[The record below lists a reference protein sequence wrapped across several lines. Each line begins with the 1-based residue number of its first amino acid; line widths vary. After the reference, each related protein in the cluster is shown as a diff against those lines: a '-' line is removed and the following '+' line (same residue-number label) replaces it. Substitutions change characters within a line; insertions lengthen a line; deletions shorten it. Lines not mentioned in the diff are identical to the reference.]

1 MDHTQIPNEYLLAA
15 EAANDG
21 LWVWDVATQKVKL
34 TGQAAR
40 LLGLIEQAGEVGV
53 EQWVERIG
61 DQDRHQFE
69 ADLAFHEAGMTEQF
83 SNQHRVE
90 LPDGQTRWLFAR
102 GRAYRQDD
110 GEVLKIFGAI
120 TDVTDQKAAE
130 ETLRYRATHDPLT
143 GLANRDLIV
152 KKLTELVSAAQ
163 AGGSASSGDGARGV
177 SGAFAFMFLDFD
189 RFKVINDSLG
199 HEIGDKLLISIA
211 ARFKR
216 ALGVKHTP
224 ARLGGDE
231 FAVLLTGM
239 DGRQAVEAAAE
250 QIRQAMYDTHDLDGH
265 QVRSTAS
272 IGVVTY
278 EPRYTSAEE
287 MVRDADTAMYIA
299 KQNGKNQYV
308 FFDEQMYQ
316 DAVRRLEI
324 ENGLDI
330 ALERG
335 EISVVYQPIV
345 DAESSCAKGVEALVR
360 WSKNGKPLSPT
371 CFVPV
376 AEETGAIV
384 PIGEFVFRTS
394 CQQVVSW
401 NQQRWQVSKP
411 PLTMNINVARRQL
424 IMPDFVDRIRA
435 ILTET
440 RCDPSWVIVEITEST
455 VTDERFD
462 ILPVLHAIRQAGMGL
477 ALDDFG
483 TGQSSLSR
491 LHEYPL
497 TTLKI
502 DQSFVRN
509 TSKEPVYI
517 AISHAIVTLAHS
529 LRFDVVAEGVE
540 EGDQLAAMQA
550 LGCNAIQG
558 YLFAKPMGPEEATD
572 YLDEFGDPGS
582 TVLPNAA

>member
-1 MDHTQIPNEYLLAA
+1 MDNTQIPNEYLLAA

-21 LWVWDVATQKVKL
+21 LWAWDVVTQKVKL

-40 LLGLIEQAGEVGV
+40 LLGLEEQAGEVGV

-83 SNQHRVE
+83 SNQHRIE
-90 LPDGQTRWLFAR
+90 LPGGQTRWLFAR
-102 GRAYRQDD
+102 GRAFRQED

-130 ETLRYRATHDPLT
+130 EALHYRATHDPLT
-143 GLANRDLIV
+143 GLANRDLVV
-152 KKLTELVSAAQ
+152 KKLAELVSVAQ
-163 AGGSASSGDGARGV
+163 ANDSGGGG
-177 SGAFAFMFLDFD
+177 FAFMFLDFD

-211 ARFKR
+211 ARFKQ

-239 DGRQAVEAAAE
+239 DDRQAVEAAAE
-250 QIRQAMYDTHDLDGH
+250 QIRQAMYDMHDLEGH

-272 IGVVTY
+272 IGVVIY
-278 EPRYTSAEE
+278 EPRYASAEE

-308 FFDEQMYQ
+308 FFDEKMYE

-324 ENGLDI
+324 ENGLGT
-330 ALERG
+330 ALERD

-345 DAESSCAKGVEALVR
+345 DAESSCAKGVEALIR
-360 WSKNGKPLSPT
+360 WIKDGESLSLAS
-371 CFVPV
+371 FVPV
-376 AEETGAIV
+376 AEEIGAIV

-394 CQQVVSW
+394 CQQVVRW
-401 NQQRWQVSKP
+401 NQERWQAGKP

-440 RCDPSWVIVEITEST
+440 HCDPSWVIVEITEST

-462 ILPVLHAIRQAGMGL
+462 ILPVLHAIRKAGMGL

-558 YLFAKPMGPEEATD
+558 YLFAKPMPPEEATA
-572 YLDEFGDPGS
+572 YLDKFGDPGS
-582 TVLPNAA
+582 AVLQDAA